1 MVAYIPLMIS
11 VLLVMFLQPAAKT
24 SSFHCGEIRLVGLFL
39 IGILITLTQGIDLHH
54 VWVS

>member
-1 MVAYIPLMIS
+1 MIS
-11 VLLVMFLQPAAKT
+11 ILLVMFLRPTAKT

-54 VWVS
+54 AWVL